1 MQPFTPIK
9 LTTPQLWLVHTLET
23 VALGAVVTGAITAYG
38 AVSTGNYDWK
48 VVGGLVLAAVLA
60 VLTKGWSTSI
70 QGNANLAPA
79 IHDYLGNILAIVS
92 RPQPA
97 AIAPQGPPV
106 VVNVTHPAIVEPPAP
121 QAAVRSLNAFPVPA
135 RPTGPAPIQM
145 LATPQPVADI
155 AALNTAQV
163 PVPPS
168 LPDMPQRNWNNSGLI
183 QAVQPA
189 GQ

>member
-38 AVSTGNYDWK
+38 AISTGNYDWK

-79 IHDYLGNILAIVS
+79 IKDSLGDILAIVS

-106 VVNVTHPAIVEPPAP
+106 VVNVTHPAIVDPPAP
-121 QAAVRSLNAFPVPA
+121 QAAVRSLNAYPVPA
-135 RPTGPAPIQM
+135 RPIVQPPVQLPVAPI
-145 LATPQPVADI
+145 PDI
-155 AALNTAQV
+155 AMLNTVQV
-163 PVPPS
+163 PQV
-168 LPDMPQRNWNNSGLI
+168 PQRSFDS
-183 QAVQPA
+183 AVLGAVLP